1 MATRQLFFNAALRE
15 ALVEEMTADDRVIV
29 MGEDVAVYG
38 GVYKVSHG
46 LLERFGPERVRD
58 TPISEAAIVGAGVGA
73 AIQGLRPVVEIMYA
87 DFMPIAMDQIVNQAA
102 LMYFVS
108 GGTVHV
114 PLVIRTQGG
123 SGSYAGPQH
132 SKSLESWFTHVPGLK
147 VVAPSTPAEAKGLLR
162 TAIRDDNPVV
172 FCEHKLLYRTIG
184 PVPEEECLIPLGQ
197 AKVKR
202 AGSDVTI
209 VAWSRMVLEALKAA
223 EELTM
228 EGLEAEVVDLR
239 SLCPL
244 DDETVFG
251 SVRRTHR
258 ALVVQEAWRTN
269 GFGAEVASRVQE
281 NCFDELDGPVLRVA
295 GQDAPIPFSP
305 ALEKKAAP
313 SAADIVAAVRRMCRH
328 SRGVNLDTR
337 GESGR

>member
-1 MATRQLFFNAALRE
+1 MATRQLSFTTALRE
-15 ALVEEMTADDRVIV
+15 ALFEEMAADPRVII

-38 GVYKVSHG
+38 GVYKVSQG

-58 TPISEAAIVGAGVGA
+58 TPISEAAIVGAGIGA

-87 DFMPIAMDQIVNQAA
+87 DFIPISLDQIVNQAS

-132 SKSLESWFTHVPGLK
+132 SKSLEAWFIHIPGLK
-147 VVAPSTPAEAKGLLR
+147 VIAPSTPADGKGLLKA
-162 TAIRDDNPVV
+162 AIRDDNPVI
-172 FCEHKLLYRTIG
+172 FYEHKLLYRTVG
-184 PVPEEECLIPLGQ
+184 PVSDGADAIPLGR
-197 AKVKR
+197 AAIKR
-202 AGSDVTI
+202 PGGDVTV

-223 EELTM
+223 DVLAED
-228 EGLEAEVVDLR
+228 GLEAEVVDLR
-239 SLCPL
+239 SLCPM
-244 DDETVFG
+244 DEETVFE
-251 SVRRTHR
+251 SVRKTGR
-258 ALVVQEAWRTN
+258 AVVVQEAWRTG
-269 GFGAEVASRVQE
+269 GFGAEVASRIQE
-281 NCFDELDGPVLRVA
+281 QCFDHLDGPVLRVA

-313 SAADIVAAVRRMCRH
+313 DAAEIAAAARRLCRG
-328 SRGVNLDTR
+328 SSERV
-337 GESGR
+337 ESL